1 MKQLY
6 IIKAYMGKFI
16 NRSKEACRM
25 AGAIILAVVMSF
37 SLIACSS
44 GKSSSNITKG
54 GDILPIASK
63 AVDSGEAAANPDE
76 ISITGVLTYID
87 GTSQKMH
94 YMDVQSGNEYEVSY
108 SGGTDI
114 KSKYDSVI
122 TTARLSLGTIYDV
135 TCNRDGWAKSIHE
148 SDKAWK
154 ISQITGFSADE
165 RERTATISSKT
176 YKYARSAV
184 VMSGSER
191 IQLSEIMKQDAVTV
205 CGIDSTV
212 YSVSVDKGHGYLK
225 LTGVDDFLGGY
236 VDIGTQMVCVVEKDM
251 LLTVPEGEY
260 KVQIQNTNR
269 SMSASKTVK
278 IEKDTDVTLDFSE
291 YRTQATQNGLVEFSV
306 TPAGAVMYID
316 GTQVSYEQPISL
328 EYGKHTVVLRSNNY
342 MAYEEVFYV
351 TQSYEKKI
359 IDMTISK
366 SSQSG
371 QTATKSSQTSAGSNN
386 RSTAASGKSGQTGTT
401 SGKSPTTASTSGNAI
416 VNGTVKDLTEGYYV
430 SIKGPQG
437 AAVYVNNYYVGIA
450 PVTVDKKAGT
460 MVMTFTMVGKQ
471 TKSYS
476 VEIAN
481 STGDVSYEFPALPD
495 SQPVSSVAVD

>member
-1 MKQLY
+1 MKQIY
-6 IIKAYMGKFI
+6 IIKEYLGKFI
-16 NRSKEACRM
+16 NKGKETCRM
-25 AGAIILAVVMSF
+25 AGSLILAVVMSF

-44 GKSSSNITKG
+44 QSSSSNIIKG

-63 AVDSGEAAANPDE
+63 AVDASEAAVNPDE

-87 GTSQKMH
+87 SAAQKMH
-94 YMDVQSGNEYEVSY
+94 YMDIQSGNEYEVSY

-135 TCNRDGWAKSIHE
+135 TCNRDGWAKSIRE

-165 RERTATISSKT
+165 RERTATVSSKT
-176 YKYARSAV
+176 YKYPRSAV

-191 IQLSEIMKQDAVTV
+191 IQLSEIMKQDAVTI

-212 YSVSVDKGHGYLK
+212 YSVVVDKGHGYLK

-269 SMSASKTVK
+269 SLSASKTVK

-291 YRTQATQNGLVEFSV
+291 YRTQAAQNGLVEFSV

-316 GTQVSYEQPISL
+316 GTQVSYDQPVSL
-328 EYGKHTVVLRSNNY
+328 EYGRHTVVLRSNNY
-342 MAYEEVFYV
+342 LAYEEVFFV
-351 TQSYEKKI
+351 SQSYEKKI

-371 QTATKSSQTSAGSNN
+371 QTSTKSSQTSGSSN
-386 RSTAASGKSGQTGTT
+386 RITSASTKSGQTAT
-401 SGKSPTTASTSGNAI
+401 SGRSSTKASTSGNGI

-430 SIKGPQG
+430 TIKGPQG

-460 MVMTFTMVGKQ
+460 MIMTFTMAGKQ

-481 STGDVSYEFPALPD
+481 STGDVSYEFPELPD
-495 SQPVSSVAVD
+495 SQPVSSVAAD

>member
-1 MKQLY
+1 MKPVY
-6 IIKAYMGKFI
+6 IIKEYMGKFI

-44 GKSSSNITKG
+44 GKSSSNIIKG

-63 AVDSGEAAANPDE
+63 ASESGEAAANPDE

-165 RERTATISSKT
+165 RERTAVISSRT

-269 SMSASKTVK
+269 SMSAGKTVR

-291 YRTQATQNGLVEFSV
+291 YRTRAAQNGLVEFSV

-316 GTQVSYEQPISL
+316 GTQVSYEQPVSL
-328 EYGKHTVVLRSNNY
+328 EYGRHTVVLRSNNY

-366 SSQSG
+366 SSQPGKS
-371 QTATKSSQTSAGSNN
+371 TTKPSQTSAGNNN
-386 RSTAASGKSGQTGTT
+386 RSTA
-401 SGKSPTTASTSGNAI
+401 ASTSGNAI
-416 VNGTVKDLTEGYYV
+416 VNGTVKNLTEGYYV